1 MSDSYKK
8 PERNLRQGR
17 WLRNGSFKQR
27 EVLDVQG
34 VDKGNRLREEQDIFD
49 AHRRKDIEDTT
60 LLAAMREQ
68 DKTQLAYAQQR
79 QQE

>member
-17 WLRNGSFKQR
+17 WLRNSSFKQR
-27 EVLDVQG
+27 EVL
-34 VDKGNRLREEQDIFD
+34 DKGNRLREEQDIFD
-49 AHRRKDIEDTT
+49 AHSRKDIEDTT

-68 DKTQLAYAQQR
+68 DKAQLAYAQQR

>member
-17 WLRNGSFKQR
+17 WLRNSSFKQR
-27 EVLDVQG
+27 EVL
-34 VDKGNRLREEQDIFD
+34 DKGNRLREEQDIFD

-68 DKTQLAYAQQR
+68 DKAQLAYAQQR